1 MCIHTYVHT
10 TFTVSFITYI
20 QNLKGVRD
28 RMVAWYHRKSFI
40 RPSLRKL
47 QRVTADKRHGNNQY
61 IFSSRFSTLTRVLSV
76 YKRMSSRCKMQRIH
90 VSLGKMV
97 SQCNNCVYTHSFY
110 VCDHPSIYVYTAPKT
125 HLSHDTYV
133 CTRPTTTII
142 GLLVLLAC

>member
-1 MCIHTYVHT
+1 MDLRRYMSKRYIYIYAHRCIHTYVH

-47 QRVTADKRHGNNQY
+47 QRISAEKRHGNNQY

-76 YKRMSSRCKMQRIH
+76 YKRMSSRCEMQRVY
-90 VSLGKMV
+90 VSLEKKV
-97 SQCNNCVYTHSFY
+97 SRCINCLYRHSF
-110 VCDHPSIYVYTAPKT
+110 
-125 HLSHDTYV
+125 
-133 CTRPTTTII
+133 
-142 GLLVLLAC
+142 